1 MDETQLHAAYR
12 FGDLHPAL
20 RLLVEAQS
28 AIAEESDEAGIEDSI
43 GGTFLEE
50 EIPTPMRADALDRA
64 LEEVRATEI
73 DDLKGQ
79 RSAARAA
86 SEILISLE
94 GVPDPL
100 MDLAINAAAGRGWRK
115 PAPHVQRLEL
125 MRDGPL
131 SAELIRVKAGTG
143 VPPHGHGGMEYT
155 LCLSGLFKQQGRTYG
170 RGDMVIAGGGD
181 VHAPQAE
188 PGEDVLVF
196 AVTEAP
202 LRYRGLVGLAQ
213 KIFRFR

>member
-1 MDETQLHAAYR
+1 MDEIQLHAAYR
-12 FGDLHPAL
+12 SGDLHPAL
-20 RLLVEAQS
+20 RLLVETQS
-28 AIAEESDEAGIEDSI
+28 AIAGEVDVFGIDDSV
-43 GGTFLEE
+43 GGAFLEE
-50 EIPTPMRADALDRA
+50 ETPAPMRSDALSRA
-64 LEEVRATEI
+64 LEEVRATDIEGG
-73 DDLKGQ
+73 DGS
-79 RSAARAA
+79 RAAARAA
-86 SEILISLE
+86 SEILTTLE

-100 MDLAINAAAGRGWRK
+100 MDLAINAAAERGWRK

-143 VPPHGHGGMEYT
+143 VPAHGHAGMEYT

-170 RGDMVIAGGGD
+170 RGDMVIASGED

-202 LRYRGLVGLAQ
+202 LRYRGMIGLAQ
-213 KIFRFR
+213 KVLRFR

>member
-12 FGDLHPAL
+12 AGDLHPAL
-20 RLLVEAQS
+20 RLMVEAQDAVAGES
-28 AIAEESDEAGIEDSI
+28 AGFGIEDSI
-43 GGTFLEE
+43 GGAFLEE
-50 EIPTPMRADALDRA
+50 EIPAAMRADALSRA
-64 LEEVRATEI
+64 LDEVRATEI
-73 DDLKGQ
+73 EDVQDNRK
-79 RSAARAA
+79 AARAA
-86 SEILISLE
+86 AEILDSLK
-94 GVPDPL
+94 GVPHPL

-143 VPPHGHGGMEYT
+143 VPAHGHGGTEYT

-181 VHAPQAE
+181 IHAPEAE

-213 KIFRFR
+213 KILRFR